1 MPAYELLLSQ
11 PPIESTPER
20 QQAFER
26 LFQATPVGGLIDY
39 QLPYPKWQ
47 YLSWLCETKE
57 LVLHGSQNLGIDTVE
72 PQQARDIKAF
82 SKQDAIYATTNGIWV
97 IYFAIIDRKNF
108 PGLSLFN
115 SCLQVRIAADQWSEP
130 FYFFSISQFAR
141 IQNPW
146 CEGMVYILPR
156 QTFEQEVAV
165 SRFDA
170 AGAAVDQAIPAT
182 RRPTAAGARRLPP
195 AGPEAPA
202 APPASG
208 PGRRS
213 PAAPPSPALVS
224 GLTVSHHPGHY
235 QHIAILEF
243 TKGMS
248 SFPFKV
254 VNTRRHSAA

>member
-11 PPIESTPER
+11 PLIESTPER

-141 IQNPW
+141 VQNPW

-156 QTFEQEVAV
+156 QTFEQEAHQQAQGMEVVFPHWISPV
-165 SRFDA
+165 SVQPIARLRVGSQDFPFL
-170 AGAAVDQAIPAT
+170 DQIHGHDDEKLVELYQTEPDGF
-182 RRPTAAGARRLPP
+182 PW
-195 AGPEAPA
+195 PE
-202 APPASG
+202 
-208 PGRRS
+208 
-213 PAAPPSPALVS
+213 ALVS
-224 GLTVSHHPGHY
+224 
-235 QHIAILEF
+235 
-243 TKGMS
+243 
-248 SFPFKV
+248 
-254 VNTRRHSAA
+254 